1 MNNLVN
7 IYVQT
12 LKPIKNVEHVLL
24 KMMFKRLKGKLFTAN
39 FVKANGDER
48 KLSGRCGV
56 KKGVKGVRKSAE
68 KENLIGVYD
77 MVAHDF
83 RFINLS
89 TLKSLKC
96 GSVQL
101 NLGESK

>member
-7 IYVQT
+7 VYVQT

-24 KMMFKRLKGKLFTAN
+24 KMMFKRLKGKLFTAS
-39 FVKANGDER
+39 FVKASGEDR

-56 KKGVKGVRKSAE
+56 KKGIKGVRKSVE
-68 KENLIGVYD
+68 KENLLGVYD

>member
-1 MNNLVN
+1 MNSTVN
-7 IYVQT
+7 VYVQT

-24 KMMFKRLKGKLFTAN
+24 KMMFKRLKGKMFTAN
-39 FVKANGDER
+39 FVKSSGEER

-56 KKGVKGVRKSAE
+56 KKGVKGVRNSVE
-68 KENLIGVYD
+68 KENLLGVYD

-96 GSVQL
+96 GKVEL
-101 NLGESK
+101 NLGDVK

>member
-7 IYVQT
+7 VYVQT

-39 FVKANGDER
+39 FVKSNGEER
-48 KLSGRCGV
+48 KLSGRTGV
-56 KKGVKGVRKSAE
+56 KKGVKGVRKGVE
-68 KENLIGVYD
+68 KENLLGVYD
-77 MVAHDF
+77 MIAHDF

-96 GSVQL
+96 GKIEL
-101 NLGESK
+101 KLGELK

>member
-7 IYVQT
+7 VYVQT
-12 LKPIKNVEHVLL
+12 LKPVKNVEHVLL
-24 KMMFKRLKGKLFTAN
+24 KMMFKRLKGKLFTAS
-39 FVKANGDER
+39 FVKVSGEER
-48 KLSGRCGV
+48 KISGRTGV
-56 KKGVKGVRKSAE
+56 KKGVKGVRRSAE
-68 KENLIGVYD
+68 KESLLGVYD

-96 GSVQL
+96 GKVEL
-101 NLGESK
+101 KLGDVK

>member
-7 IYVQT
+7 VYVQT

-39 FVKANGDER
+39 FVKSNGEER
-48 KLSGRCGV
+48 KLSGRTGV
-56 KKGVKGVRKSAE
+56 KKGVKGVRKGVE

-96 GSVQL
+96 GKVEL
-101 NLGESK
+101 NLGELK

>member
-7 IYVQT
+7 VYVKT
-12 LKPIKNVEHVLL
+12 LKPINNVEHVLL
-24 KMMFKRLKGKLFTAN
+24 KMMFKRLKGKLFTAS
-39 FVKANGDER
+39 FVKASGEER
-48 KLSGRCGV
+48 KISGRTGV
-56 KKGVKGVRKSAE
+56 KKGVKGVRKSVE
-68 KENLIGVYD
+68 KENLLGVYD

-96 GSVQL
+96 GKVEL
-101 NLGESK
+101 NLGDVK

>member
-7 IYVQT
+7 VYVQT

-39 FVKANGDER
+39 FVKSNGEER
-48 KLSGRCGV
+48 KLSGRTGV
-56 KKGVKGVRKSAE
+56 KKGVKGVRKGVE
-68 KENLIGVYD
+68 KENLLGVYD

-83 RFINLS
+83 RYLNLS

-96 GSVQL
+96 GKIEL
-101 NLGESK
+101 NLGDVK

>member
-1 MNNLVN
+1 MNKLVN
-7 IYVQT
+7 VYVQT

-24 KMMFKRLKGKLFTAN
+24 KMMFKRLKGKLFTAS
-39 FVKANGDER
+39 FVKASGEER
-48 KLSGRCGV
+48 KISGRTGV
-56 KKGVKGVRKSAE
+56 KKGVKGVRKGAE
-68 KENLIGVYD
+68 KENLLGAYD

-96 GSVQL
+96 GKVEL
-101 NLGESK
+101 NLGECK

>member
-7 IYVQT
+7 VYVQT

-24 KMMFKRLKGKLFTAN
+24 KMMFKRLKGKLFTVN
-39 FVKANGDER
+39 FVKATGEKR

-56 KKGVKGVRKSAE
+56 KKGVKGVRKGVE
-68 KENLIGVYD
+68 KENLLGVYD

-96 GSVQL
+96 GKIEL
-101 NLGESK
+101 NLGELK

>member
-1 MNNLVN
+1 MNNSVN
-7 IYVQT
+7 VYLQT

-24 KMMFKRLKGKLFTAN
+24 KMMFKRLKGKLFTAS
-39 FVKANGDER
+39 FVKASGEER
-48 KLSGRCGV
+48 KISGRTGV
-56 KKGVKGVRKSAE
+56 KKGVKGVRKSVE
-68 KENLIGVYD
+68 KENLLGVYD

-96 GSVQL
+96 GKVEL
-101 NLGESK
+101 NLGDVK